1 MIRDVTAAVFIKDG
15 RVMICRRPPNKGNAL
30 KWEFPGGKSEPGET
44 LEECLKRECEEELGI
59 EISVGREICA
69 TEYEYPDIMVKL
81 HFMLS
86 KIVSG
91 TPELKEHVDI
101 KYITKSELSDYD
113 FCPADRDIVK
123 ILAEEKYLD

>member
-69 TEYEYPDIMVKL
+69 TEYEYPDITVKL

-91 TPELKEHVDI
+91 TPELKEHADI

-123 ILAEEKYLD
+123 ILAEENYLD

>member
-69 TEYEYPDIMVKL
+69 TEYEYPDITVKL

-91 TPELKEHVDI
+91 TPELKEHVYI

-123 ILAEEKYLD
+123 ILAEENYLD

>member
-69 TEYEYPDIMVKL
+69 TEYEYPDITVNL

-123 ILAEEKYLD
+123 ILAEENYLD

>member
-1 MIRDVTAAVFIKDG
+1 MIRDVTAAVFIKEG

-44 LEECLKRECEEELGI
+44 LEECLKRECDEELGI

-69 TEYEYPDIMVKL
+69 TQYEYPDITVKL
-81 HFMLS
+81 HFLLS
-86 KIVSG
+86 EIVSG
-91 TPELKEHVDI
+91 TPEMKEHVDI

-123 ILAEEKYLD
+123 ILAEENYLD

>member
-1 MIRDVTAAVFIKDG
+1 MIRDVTAAVFIKEG

-44 LEECLKRECEEELGI
+44 LEECLKRECDEELGI
-59 EISVGREICA
+59 EISVVREICA
-69 TEYEYPDIMVKL
+69 TQYEYPDITVKL
-81 HFMLS
+81 HFLLS
-86 KIVSG
+86 EIVSG
-91 TPELKEHVDI
+91 TPEMKEHVDI

-123 ILAEEKYLD
+123 ILAEENYLD

>member
-59 EISVGREICA
+59 EISVGSEICA
-69 TEYEYPDIMVKL
+69 TEYEYPDITVKL

-113 FCPADRDIVK
+113 FFPADRDIVK

>member
-1 MIRDVTAAVFIKDG
+1 MIRDVTAAVFIKEG

-44 LEECLKRECEEELGI
+44 LEECLRRECDEELGI

-69 TEYEYPDIMVKL
+69 TQYEYPDITVKL
-81 HFMLS
+81 HFLLS
-86 KIVSG
+86 EIVSG
-91 TPELKEHVDI
+91 TPEMKEHVDI

-123 ILAEEKYLD
+123 ILAEENYLD

>member
-1 MIRDVTAAVFIKDG
+1 MIRDVTAAVFIKEG
-15 RVMICRRPPNKGNAL
+15 KVMICRRPPNKGNAL

-44 LEECLKRECEEELGI
+44 LEECLRRECDEELGI

-69 TEYEYPDIMVKL
+69 TQYEYPDITVKL
-81 HFMLS
+81 HFLLS
-86 KIVSG
+86 EIVSG
-91 TPELKEHVDI
+91 TPEMKEHVDI

-123 ILAEEKYLD
+123 ILAEENYLD

>member
-1 MIRDVTAAVFIKDG
+1 MIRDVTAAVFIKNG

-69 TEYEYPDIMVKL
+69 TEYEYPDITVKL

-123 ILAEEKYLD
+123 ILAEENYLD

>member
-69 TEYEYPDIMVKL
+69 TEYEYPDITVKL

-101 KYITKSELSDYD
+101 KYITKSELSHFD

-123 ILAEEKYLD
+123 ILAEENYLD

>member
-1 MIRDVTAAVFIKDG
+1 MIRDVTAAVFIENG

-44 LEECLKRECEEELGI
+44 LEECLKRECVEELGI
-59 EISVGREICA
+59 GISVGREICA
-69 TEYEYPDIMVKL
+69 TEYEYPDITVKL
-81 HFMLS
+81 HFMLAD
-86 KIVSG
+86 IVSG

-123 ILAEEKYLD
+123 ILAEENYLD

>member
-69 TEYEYPDIMVKL
+69 TEYEYPDITVKL

-86 KIVSG
+86 KIVGG

-123 ILAEEKYLD
+123 ILAEENYLD

>member
-69 TEYEYPDIMVKL
+69 TQYEYPDITVKL
-81 HFMLS
+81 HFMLAD
-86 KIVSG
+86 IVSG

-101 KYITKSELSDYD
+101 KYITKSELSDFD
-113 FCPADRDIVK
+113 FCPADTDIVK
-123 ILAEEKYLD
+123 ILAEENYLD